1 VPGVDGDRVVR
12 GWDISAN
19 GVLNMDR
26 RLPRG
31 IRAQRHFLLGDARRL
46 AIVEALE
53 EGPRQVPEL
62 ARLLGVH
69 PTTVRAHL
77 ERLLKAGVLEE
88 EAGVPSG
95 RGRPSKRYRLRQPLL
110 GGEPEVRLFVGSLV
124 SLLRNAYG
132 ERAAA
137 TAEEEG
143 ARKGRELGRSFRH
156 PSFEQAV
163 QEVVDTLKR
172 LSFAPAPPT
181 RRDNVVSVDV
191 HHCPFSVDPA
201 DPDGAI
207 VCAFHKGLVRGL
219 AEVASGE
226 EVAVRLLPFVAPSL
240 CRVELSL
247 GKAKTPGAG
256 KPRAARKK
264 KQNGVTEGA

>member
-1 VPGVDGDRVVR
+1 
-12 GWDISAN
+12 
-19 GVLNMDR
+19 MDR
-26 RLPRG
+26 RLHG
-31 IRAQRHFLLGDARRL
+31 VRAERHRLLGDARRL

-77 ERLLKAGVLEE
+77 ERLLEAGVLEE
-88 EAGVPSG
+88 EAGVPAG

-110 GGEPEVRLFVGSLV
+110 GGDPEVRLFVGSLV
-124 SLLRNAYG
+124 SLLREAYG
-132 ERAAA
+132 ERAAT

-163 QEVVDTLKR
+163 QEVVDTLNR

-181 RRDNVVSVDV
+181 RREGVVAVDV
-191 HHCPFSVDPA
+191 HHCPFSVDPH
-201 DPDGAI
+201 DPNGAI
-207 VCAFHKGLVRGL
+207 VCAFHEGLIRGL

-226 EVAVRLLPFVAPSL
+226 AVAVRLLPFVAPGS
-240 CRVELSL
+240 CRVELTQPK
-247 GKAKTPGAG
+247 GG
-256 KPRAARKK
+256 KPRRKK
-264 KQNGVTEGA
+264 AKAQPEPNGGAEGDAGGVPGTARRRQTRSSA